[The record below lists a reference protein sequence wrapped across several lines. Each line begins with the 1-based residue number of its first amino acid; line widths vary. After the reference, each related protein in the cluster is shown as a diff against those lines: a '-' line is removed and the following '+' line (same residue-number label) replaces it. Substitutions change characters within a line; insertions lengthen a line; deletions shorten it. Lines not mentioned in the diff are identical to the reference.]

1 MDITHITSLLGGIA
15 LFLYG
20 MSIMGA
26 GLEKL
31 AGGKMQGVLQK
42 LTSSTLK
49 GVIFGTLIT
58 GVIQSSAGTVVIC
71 VGLVNSGIMTLT
83 QSVGVIMGANIGT
96 TVTGQLIRMA
106 DISGDSLWL
115 TLIQPKTFAPVV
127 AFIGCIFYVFL
138 RSAKR
143 KNIGQIMLGF
153 GILFT
158 GMSLMDT
165 GVAPLRESAVFQ
177 NLFVTMTNPVLGIL
191 VGVVVTVIIQ
201 SSSASVGILQ
211 ALSST
216 GLVTFSSAIPIILGA
231 HIGTAFT
238 PLLTIGGSS
247 KDGKRAALIHLY
259 FNIIGSV
266 ILLALVYAVQFA
278 VGIPMWNDVMNK
290 SSIAN
295 IHTFSSV
302 CAMLLFLPCSGV
314 LSKLAMLT
322 VPDNAEEA
330 QELSMPVLDERL
342 FKSPA
347 VALQQAKSA
356 VVKMSR
362 RAARN
367 VNLAAPLLLKMDE
380 DAVSAIR
387 VRENLI
393 DRMEAVSYTHLDV
406 YKRQGIPIDSIPMN
420 DPKVYS
426 LLTSPEA
433 LGVTPEQID
442 SQTGTF
448 GIPEMGTNFV
458 RGMLVEA
465 RPKNFS
471 ELIQISGLS
480 HGTDVWT
487 GNADELIR
495 SGTCTIAEVIGCRDS
510 IMLYLLRK
518 GLEPKM
524 AFDIMEAVRKGKVA
538 KGGFK
543 DGWEEAMR
551 EHDVPDWYIESCRKI
566 KYMFPKAH
574 AVAYLMSAI
583 RLMWFKIYKPQAFY
597 AVYFTVRGDDI
608 DYEAAIGGAAVARAH
623 MEEVKRRLK
632 EEKNAKDED
641 VLVSLQLV
649 NEMLVRGY
657 EFLPIELG
665 KSRGSKYVVEDGKVR
680 LPFSSLKGLGGAAAD
695 ALERV
700 TIHGEEYLSVEELQ
714 QASGVGQGILDRL
727 RQVGALGDLPESS
740 QVSFF

>member
-31 AGGKMQGVLQK
+31 AGGKMQGILQK
-42 LTSSTLK
+42 LTSSTIK

-106 DISGDSLWL
+106 DISGDSLIL

-127 AFIGCIFYVFL
+127 AFIGCIFYVFI
-138 RSAKR
+138 RNAKK

-153 GILFT
+153 GIL
-158 GMSLMDT
+158 S
-165 GVAPLRESAVFQ
+165 PLRESAAFQ
-177 NLFVTMTNPVLGIL
+177 ELFVTMTNPILGVL

-216 GLVTFSSAIPIILGA
+216 GLVTFSSAIPIVLGA

-266 ILLALVYAVQFA
+266 ILLALVYAVQFTI
-278 VGIPMWNDVMNK
+278 GIPMWGDVMNK

-295 IHTFSSV
+295 IHTMTSV
-302 CAMLLFLPCSGV
+302 IAMLLFLPCSGV
-314 LSKLAMLT
+314 LSRLAMMT
-322 VPDNAEEA
+322 VPNSDEEA

-347 VALQQAKSA
+347 VALQQAKNA

-367 VNLAAPLLLKMDE
+367 VGLATPLLLKMDE
-380 DAVSAIR
+380 DVVSAID

-393 DRMEAVSYTHLDV
+393 DRMEVDISNYLIKLADQELGDAESHEVTE
-406 YKRQGIPIDSIPMN
+406 
-420 DPKVYS
+420 
-426 LLTSPEA
+426 LL
-433 LGVTPEQID
+433 
-442 SQTGTF
+442 
-448 GIPEMGTNFV
+448 NFV
-458 RGMLVEA
+458 TECER
-465 RPKNFS
+465 
-471 ELIQISGLS
+471 
-480 HGTDVWT
+480 
-487 GNADELIR
+487 
-495 SGTCTIAEVIGCRDS
+495 IGD
-510 IMLYLLRK
+510 
-518 GLEPKM
+518 
-524 AFDIMEAVRKGKVA
+524 
-538 KGGFK
+538 
-543 DGWEEAMR
+543 
-551 EHDVPDWYIESCRKI
+551 
-566 KYMFPKAH
+566 
-574 AVAYLMSAI
+574 
-583 RLMWFKIYKPQAFY
+583 Y
-597 AVYFTVRGDDI
+597 AVNIWPTRKSPS
-608 DYEAAIGGAAVARAH
+608 ARRH
-623 MEEVKRRLK
+623 
-632 EEKNAKDED
+632 
-641 VLVSLQLV
+641 
-649 NEMLVRGY
+649 
-657 EFLPIELG
+657 
-665 KSRGSKYVVEDGKVR
+665 SRS
-680 LPFSSLKGLGGAAAD
+680 
-695 ALERV
+695 
-700 TIHGEEYLSVEELQ
+700 
-714 QASGVGQGILDRL
+714 
-727 RQVGALGDLPESS
+727 
-740 QVSFF
+740 

>member
-42 LTSSTLK
+42 LTSSTIK

-138 RSAKR
+138 RNAKK

-158 GMSLMDT
+158 GMSLMDS
-165 GVAPLRESAVFQ
+165 GVSPLRESAAFQ
-177 NLFVTMTNPVLGIL
+177 ELFVSMTNPILGIL
-191 VGVVVTVIIQ
+191 VGVVATVIIQ

-216 GLVTFSSAIPIILGA
+216 GLVTFGSAIPIILGA

-247 KDGKRAALIHLY
+247 KDGKRTALIHLY

-266 ILLALVYAVQFA
+266 VLLAAIYAVRYTI
-278 VGIPMWNDVMNK
+278 GIPVWNDVMNK

-295 IHTFSSV
+295 IHTLSSV
-302 CAMLLFLPCSGV
+302 AAMILFLPFSRV
-314 LSKLAMLT
+314 LSRLAVLT
-322 VPDNAEEA
+322 VPDSAEEA

-347 VALQQAKSA
+347 VALQQAKNA

-367 VNLAAPLLLKMDE
+367 VNLAAPLLIKMDE
-380 DAVSAIR
+380 DVVSAIN

-393 DRMEAVSYTHLDV
+393 DRMEVEVSNYLIKMTEQELGDDESHAVTELLNFVTEYERIGDYAVNIMEKSEELYEKEASFSDHAKEQL
-406 YKRQGIPIDSIPMN
+406 K
-420 DPKVYS
+420 
-426 LLTSPEA
+426 LLTGAMERI
-433 LGVTPEQID
+433 LD
-442 SQTGTF
+442 L
-448 GIPEMGTNFV
+448 TNDAFENDDLTLA
-458 RGMLVEA
+458 RQVE
-465 RPKNFS
+465 PL
-471 ELIQISGLS
+471 E
-480 HGTDVWT
+480 
-487 GNADELIR
+487 
-495 SGTCTIAEVIGCRDS
+495 EVI
-510 IMLYLLRK
+510 
-518 GLEPKM
+518 
-524 AFDIMEAVRKGKVA
+524 DIMVEKLR
-538 KGGFK
+538 
-543 DGWEEAMR
+543 DQ
-551 EHDVPDWYIESCRKI
+551 HI
-566 KYMFPKAH
+566 K
-574 AVAYLMSAI
+574 
-583 RLMWFKIYKPQAFY
+583 
-597 AVYFTVRGDDI
+597 
-608 DYEAAIGGAAVARAH
+608 
-623 MEEVKRRLK
+623 RLK
-632 EEKNAKDED
+632 EGICSIDTGVVFLD
-641 VLVSLQLV
+641 VLNNAERISDHCSNIAARLVGMSEGDDYDSHTLKSLMHHTPTKDYSLH
-649 NEMLVRGY
+649 Y
-657 EFLPIELG
+657 EQCC
-665 KSRGSKYVVEDGKVR
+665 K
-680 LPFSSLKGLGGAAAD
+680 
-695 ALERV
+695 
-700 TIHGEEYLSVEELQ
+700 EYLVPLEAME
-714 QASGVGQGILDRL
+714 A
-727 RQVGALGDLPESS
+727 
-740 QVSFF
+740 

>member
-42 LTSSTLK
+42 LTSSTIK

-138 RSAKR
+138 RNAKK

-158 GMSLMDT
+158 GMSLMDS
-165 GVAPLRESAVFQ
+165 GVSPLRESAAFQ
-177 NLFVTMTNPVLGIL
+177 DLFVSMTNPILGIL
-191 VGVVVTVIIQ
+191 VGVVATVIIQ

-247 KDGKRAALIHLY
+247 KDGKRTALIHLY

-266 ILLALVYAVQFA
+266 VLLAAIYAVRYTI
-278 VGIPMWNDVMNK
+278 GIPVWNDVMNK

-295 IHTFSSV
+295 IHTLSSV
-302 CAMLLFLPCSGV
+302 AAMILFLPFSRV
-314 LSKLAMLT
+314 LSRLAVLT
-322 VPDNAEEA
+322 VPDSAEEA

-347 VALQQAKSA
+347 VALQQAKNA

-367 VNLAAPLLLKMDE
+367 VNLAAPLLIKMDE
-380 DAVSAIR
+380 DVVSAIN

-393 DRMEAVSYTHLDV
+393 DRMEVEVSNYLIKMTDQELGDDESHAVTELLNFVTEYERIGDYAVNIMEKSEELYEKEASFSDHAKEQL
-406 YKRQGIPIDSIPMN
+406 K
-420 DPKVYS
+420 
-426 LLTSPEA
+426 LLTSAMERI
-433 LGVTPEQID
+433 LD
-442 SQTGTF
+442 L
-448 GIPEMGTNFV
+448 TNDAFENDDLTLA
-458 RGMLVEA
+458 RQVE
-465 RPKNFS
+465 PL
-471 ELIQISGLS
+471 E
-480 HGTDVWT
+480 
-487 GNADELIR
+487 
-495 SGTCTIAEVIGCRDS
+495 EVI
-510 IMLYLLRK
+510 
-518 GLEPKM
+518 
-524 AFDIMEAVRKGKVA
+524 DIMVEKLRDQHIKRL
-538 KGGFK
+538 K
-543 DGWEEAMR
+543 DGICSIDTGVVFLDVLNNAERISDHCSNIAARLVGMSEGDDYDSHTLKSLMHHNPTKDYSLHYEQCCKEYLVPLEAM
-551 EHDVPDWYIESCRKI
+551 
-566 KYMFPKAH
+566 
-574 AVAYLMSAI
+574 
-583 RLMWFKIYKPQAFY
+583 
-597 AVYFTVRGDDI
+597 
-608 DYEAAIGGAAVARAH
+608 EA
-623 MEEVKRRLK
+623 
-632 EEKNAKDED
+632 
-641 VLVSLQLV
+641 
-649 NEMLVRGY
+649 
-657 EFLPIELG
+657 
-665 KSRGSKYVVEDGKVR
+665 
-680 LPFSSLKGLGGAAAD
+680 
-695 ALERV
+695 
-700 TIHGEEYLSVEELQ
+700 
-714 QASGVGQGILDRL
+714 
-727 RQVGALGDLPESS
+727 
-740 QVSFF
+740 

>member
-42 LTSSTLK
+42 LTSSTIK

-138 RSAKR
+138 RNAKK

-165 GVAPLRESAVFQ
+165 GVSPLRESAAFQ
-177 NLFVTMTNPVLGIL
+177 DLFVSMTNPILGIL
-191 VGVVVTVIIQ
+191 VGVVATVIIQ

-216 GLVTFSSAIPIILGA
+216 GLVTFGSAIPIILGA

-247 KDGKRAALIHLY
+247 KDGKRTALIHLY

-266 ILLALVYAVQFA
+266 VLLAAIYAVRYTI
-278 VGIPMWNDVMNK
+278 GIPVWNDVMNK

-295 IHTFSSV
+295 IHTLSSV
-302 CAMLLFLPCSGV
+302 AAMILFLPFSRV
-314 LSKLAMLT
+314 LSRLAVLT
-322 VPDNAEEA
+322 VPDSAEEA

-347 VALQQAKSA
+347 VALQQAKNA

-367 VNLAAPLLLKMDE
+367 VNLAAPLLIKMDE
-380 DAVSAIR
+380 DVVSAIN

-393 DRMEAVSYTHLDV
+393 DRMEVEVSNYLIKMTDQELGDDESHAVTELLNFVTEYERIGDYAVNIMEKSEELYEKEASFSDHAKEQL
-406 YKRQGIPIDSIPMN
+406 K
-420 DPKVYS
+420 
-426 LLTSPEA
+426 LLTSAMERI
-433 LGVTPEQID
+433 LD
-442 SQTGTF
+442 L
-448 GIPEMGTNFV
+448 TNDAFENDDLTLA
-458 RGMLVEA
+458 RQVE
-465 RPKNFS
+465 PL
-471 ELIQISGLS
+471 E
-480 HGTDVWT
+480 
-487 GNADELIR
+487 
-495 SGTCTIAEVIGCRDS
+495 EVI
-510 IMLYLLRK
+510 
-518 GLEPKM
+518 
-524 AFDIMEAVRKGKVA
+524 DIMVEKLRDQHIKRL
-538 KGGFK
+538 K
-543 DGWEEAMR
+543 DGICSIDTGVVFLDVLNNAERISDHCSNIAARLVGMSEGDDYDSHTLKSLMHHNPTKEYSLHYEQCCKEYLVPLEAM
-551 EHDVPDWYIESCRKI
+551 
-566 KYMFPKAH
+566 
-574 AVAYLMSAI
+574 
-583 RLMWFKIYKPQAFY
+583 
-597 AVYFTVRGDDI
+597 
-608 DYEAAIGGAAVARAH
+608 EA
-623 MEEVKRRLK
+623 
-632 EEKNAKDED
+632 
-641 VLVSLQLV
+641 
-649 NEMLVRGY
+649 
-657 EFLPIELG
+657 
-665 KSRGSKYVVEDGKVR
+665 
-680 LPFSSLKGLGGAAAD
+680 
-695 ALERV
+695 
-700 TIHGEEYLSVEELQ
+700 
-714 QASGVGQGILDRL
+714 
-727 RQVGALGDLPESS
+727 
-740 QVSFF
+740 

>member
-42 LTSSTLK
+42 LTSSTIK

-138 RSAKR
+138 RNAKK

-165 GVAPLRESAVFQ
+165 GVSPLRESAAFQ
-177 NLFVTMTNPVLGIL
+177 ELFVSMTNPVLGVL
-191 VGVVVTVIIQ
+191 VGMVVTVIIQ

-216 GLVTFSSAIPIILGA
+216 VRVTFGSAIPIILGA

-259 FNIIGSV
+259 FNIIGSCV
-266 ILLALVYAVQFA
+266 LLAAIYAVRYTI
-278 VGIPMWNDVMNK
+278 GIPVWGDVMNK

-295 IHTFSSV
+295 IHTMSSV
-302 CAMLLFLPCSGV
+302 AAMLLFLPFSRV

-347 VALQQAKSA
+347 VALQQAKNA

-367 VNLAAPLLLKMDE
+367 VSLSTPLLLKMDE
-380 DAVSAIR
+380 EVLSAIN

-393 DRMEAVSYTHLDV
+393 DRMEVEISNYLIKMTDQELGDEESHAVTELLNFVTEFERIGDYAVNIQEKAVELSEKEASFSESAQNELKLLDAALEQILTRTNDAFENDDIQLARQVEPLEEVIDIMVEKLRDQHIKRLKDGICSIDTGVVFLDV
-406 YKRQGIPIDSIPMN
+406 LNNAERISDHCSNIAARLVGTSEGDDYDSHTLKSLMHHNPT
-420 DPKVYS
+420 KEYS
-426 LLTSPEA
+426 LTYEA
-433 LGVTPEQID
+433 CCKE
-442 SQTGTF
+442 
-448 GIPEMGTNFV
+448 
-458 RGMLVEA
+458 
-465 RPKNFS
+465 
-471 ELIQISGLS
+471 
-480 HGTDVWT
+480 
-487 GNADELIR
+487 
-495 SGTCTIAEVIGCRDS
+495 
-510 IMLYLLRK
+510 
-518 GLEPKM
+518 
-524 AFDIMEAVRKGKVA
+524 
-538 KGGFK
+538 
-543 DGWEEAMR
+543 
-551 EHDVPDWYIESCRKI
+551 
-566 KYMFPKAH
+566 
-574 AVAYLMSAI
+574 YLMP
-583 RLMWFKIYKPQAFY
+583 LEEMEK
-597 AVYFTVRGDDI
+597 
-608 DYEAAIGGAAVARAH
+608 EA
-623 MEEVKRRLK
+623 
-632 EEKNAKDED
+632 
-641 VLVSLQLV
+641 
-649 NEMLVRGY
+649 
-657 EFLPIELG
+657 
-665 KSRGSKYVVEDGKVR
+665 
-680 LPFSSLKGLGGAAAD
+680 
-695 ALERV
+695 
-700 TIHGEEYLSVEELQ
+700 
-714 QASGVGQGILDRL
+714 
-727 RQVGALGDLPESS
+727 
-740 QVSFF
+740 

>member
-42 LTSSTLK
+42 LTSSTIK

-71 VGLVNSGIMTLT
+71 GGLVNSGIMTLT

-138 RSAKR
+138 RNAKK

-158 GMSLMDT
+158 GMSLMDS
-165 GVAPLRESAVFQ
+165 GVSPLRESAAFQ
-177 NLFVTMTNPVLGIL
+177 DLFVSMTNPILGIL
-191 VGVVVTVIIQ
+191 VGVVATVIIQ

-216 GLVTFSSAIPIILGA
+216 GLVTFGSAIPIILGA

-247 KDGKRAALIHLY
+247 KDGKRTALIHLY

-266 ILLALVYAVQFA
+266 VLLAAIYAVRYTI
-278 VGIPMWNDVMNK
+278 GIPVWNDVMNK

-295 IHTFSSV
+295 IHTLSSV
-302 CAMLLFLPCSGV
+302 AAMILFLPFSRV
-314 LSKLAMLT
+314 LSRLAVLT
-322 VPDNAEEA
+322 VPDSAEEA

-347 VALQQAKSA
+347 VALQQAKNA

-367 VNLAAPLLLKMDE
+367 VNLAAPLLIKMDE
-380 DAVSAIR
+380 DVVSAIN

-393 DRMEAVSYTHLDV
+393 DRMEVEVSNYLIKMTDQELGDDESHAVTELLNFVTEYERIGDYAVNIMEKSEELYEKEASFSDHAKEQL
-406 YKRQGIPIDSIPMN
+406 K
-420 DPKVYS
+420 
-426 LLTSPEA
+426 LLTSAMERI
-433 LGVTPEQID
+433 LD
-442 SQTGTF
+442 L
-448 GIPEMGTNFV
+448 TNDAFENDDLTLA
-458 RGMLVEA
+458 RQVE
-465 RPKNFS
+465 PL
-471 ELIQISGLS
+471 E
-480 HGTDVWT
+480 
-487 GNADELIR
+487 
-495 SGTCTIAEVIGCRDS
+495 EVI
-510 IMLYLLRK
+510 
-518 GLEPKM
+518 
-524 AFDIMEAVRKGKVA
+524 DIMVEKLRDQHIKRL
-538 KGGFK
+538 K
-543 DGWEEAMR
+543 DGICSIDTGVVFLDVLNNAERISDHCSNIAARLVGMSEGDDYDSHTLKSLMHHNPTKDYSLHYEQCCKEYLVPLEAM
-551 EHDVPDWYIESCRKI
+551 
-566 KYMFPKAH
+566 
-574 AVAYLMSAI
+574 
-583 RLMWFKIYKPQAFY
+583 
-597 AVYFTVRGDDI
+597 
-608 DYEAAIGGAAVARAH
+608 EA
-623 MEEVKRRLK
+623 
-632 EEKNAKDED
+632 
-641 VLVSLQLV
+641 
-649 NEMLVRGY
+649 
-657 EFLPIELG
+657 
-665 KSRGSKYVVEDGKVR
+665 
-680 LPFSSLKGLGGAAAD
+680 
-695 ALERV
+695 
-700 TIHGEEYLSVEELQ
+700 
-714 QASGVGQGILDRL
+714 
-727 RQVGALGDLPESS
+727 
-740 QVSFF
+740 

>member
-42 LTSSTLK
+42 LTSSTIK

-138 RSAKR
+138 RNAKK

-158 GMSLMDT
+158 GMSLMDS
-165 GVAPLRESAVFQ
+165 GVSPLRESAAFQ
-177 NLFVTMTNPVLGIL
+177 ELFVSMTNPILGVL

-216 GLVTFSSAIPIILGA
+216 GLVTFGSAIPIILGA

-238 PLLTIGGSS
+238 PMLTIGGSS
-247 KDGKRAALIHLY
+247 KDGKRTALIHLY

-266 ILLALVYAVQFA
+266 VLLAAIYAVRYTI
-278 VGIPMWNDVMNK
+278 GIPVWNDVMNK

-295 IHTFSSV
+295 IHTLSSV
-302 CAMLLFLPCSGV
+302 AAMILFLPFSRV
-314 LSKLAMLT
+314 LSRLAVLT
-322 VPDNAEEA
+322 VPDSAEEA

-347 VALQQAKSA
+347 VALQQAKNA

-367 VNLAAPLLLKMDE
+367 VNLAAPLLIKMDE
-380 DAVSAIR
+380 DVVSAIN

-393 DRMEAVSYTHLDV
+393 DRMEVEVSNYLIKMTDQELGDDESHAVTELLNFVTEYERIGDYAVNIMEKSEELYEKEASFSDHAKEQL
-406 YKRQGIPIDSIPMN
+406 K
-420 DPKVYS
+420 
-426 LLTSPEA
+426 LLTSAMERI
-433 LGVTPEQID
+433 LD
-442 SQTGTF
+442 L
-448 GIPEMGTNFV
+448 TNDAFENDDLTLA
-458 RGMLVEA
+458 RQVE
-465 RPKNFS
+465 PL
-471 ELIQISGLS
+471 E
-480 HGTDVWT
+480 
-487 GNADELIR
+487 
-495 SGTCTIAEVIGCRDS
+495 EVI
-510 IMLYLLRK
+510 
-518 GLEPKM
+518 
-524 AFDIMEAVRKGKVA
+524 DIMVEKLR
-538 KGGFK
+538 
-543 DGWEEAMR
+543 DQ
-551 EHDVPDWYIESCRKI
+551 HI
-566 KYMFPKAH
+566 K
-574 AVAYLMSAI
+574 
-583 RLMWFKIYKPQAFY
+583 
-597 AVYFTVRGDDI
+597 
-608 DYEAAIGGAAVARAH
+608 
-623 MEEVKRRLK
+623 RLK
-632 EEKNAKDED
+632 EGICYIDTGVVFLD
-641 VLVSLQLV
+641 VLNNAERISDHCSNIAARLVGMSEGDDYDSHTLKSLMHHNPTKDYSLH
-649 NEMLVRGY
+649 Y
-657 EFLPIELG
+657 EQCC
-665 KSRGSKYVVEDGKVR
+665 K
-680 LPFSSLKGLGGAAAD
+680 
-695 ALERV
+695 
-700 TIHGEEYLSVEELQ
+700 EYLVPLEAME
-714 QASGVGQGILDRL
+714 A
-727 RQVGALGDLPESS
+727 
-740 QVSFF
+740 

>member
-238 PLLTIGGSS
+238 PLLQGRQARCTDPSVLQHHWQRDPAGAGVCGAVYRWNPHVERRDEQEHHR
-247 KDGKRAALIHLY
+247 KHPHPFQRVRHAA
-259 FNIIGSV
+259 V
-266 ILLALVYAVQFA
+266 PAVQ
-278 VGIPMWNDVMNK
+278 
-290 SSIAN
+290 
-295 IHTFSSV
+295 
-302 CAMLLFLPCSGV
+302 
-314 LSKLAMLT
+314 
-322 VPDNAEEA
+322 
-330 QELSMPVLDERL
+330 
-342 FKSPA
+342 
-347 VALQQAKSA
+347 
-356 VVKMSR
+356 R
-362 RAARN
+362 RAVQA
-367 VNLAAPLLLKMDE
+367 
-380 DAVSAIR
+380 
-387 VRENLI
+387 
-393 DRMEAVSYTHLDV
+393 
-406 YKRQGIPIDSIPMN
+406 
-420 DPKVYS
+420 
-426 LLTSPEA
+426 
-433 LGVTPEQID
+433 
-442 SQTGTF
+442 GT
-448 GIPEMGTNFV
+448 
-458 RGMLVEA
+458 
-465 RPKNFS
+465 
-471 ELIQISGLS
+471 
-480 HGTDVWT
+480 
-487 GNADELIR
+487 
-495 SGTCTIAEVIGCRDS
+495 
-510 IMLYLLRK
+510 
-518 GLEPKM
+518 
-524 AFDIMEAVRKGKVA
+524 
-538 KGGFK
+538 
-543 DGWEEAMR
+543 
-551 EHDVPDWYIESCRKI
+551 
-566 KYMFPKAH
+566 AH
-574 AVAYLMSAI
+574 CAGQ
-583 RLMWFKIYKPQAFY
+583 R
-597 AVYFTVRGDDI
+597 
-608 DYEAAIGGAAVARAH
+608 
-623 MEEVKRRLK
+623 
-632 EEKNAKDED
+632 
-641 VLVSLQLV
+641 
-649 NEMLVRGY
+649 
-657 EFLPIELG
+657 
-665 KSRGSKYVVEDGKVR
+665 RGST
-680 LPFSSLKGLGGAAAD
+680 GAEHA
-695 ALERV
+695 
-700 TIHGEEYLSVEELQ
+700 
-714 QASGVGQGILDRL
+714 
-727 RQVGALGDLPESS
+727 GAG
-740 QVSFF
+740 

>member
-31 AGGKMQGVLQK
+31 AGGKMQGILQK
-42 LTSSTLK
+42 LTSSTIK

-106 DISGDSLWL
+106 DISGDSLIL

-127 AFIGCIFYVFL
+127 AFIGCIFYVFI
-138 RSAKR
+138 RSAKK
-143 KNIGQIMLGF
+143 KNIGQMLGF

-165 GVAPLRESAVFQ
+165 GVSPLRESAMFQ
-177 NLFVTMTNPVLGIL
+177 ELFVTMTNPILGVL

-216 GLVTFSSAIPIILGA
+216 GLVTFSSAIPIVLGA

-266 ILLALVYAVQFA
+266 ILLALVYALQFTI
-278 VGIPMWNDVMNK
+278 GIPMWGDVMNK

-295 IHTFSSV
+295 IHTMTSV
-302 CAMLLFLPCSGV
+302 IAMLFFLPCSGV
-314 LSKLAMLT
+314 LSKLAMMT
-322 VPDNAEEA
+322 VPSSAEEA
-330 QELSMPVLDERL
+330 QEMSMPVLDERL

-347 VALQQAKSA
+347 VALQQAKNA

-367 VNLAAPLLLKMDE
+367 VGLSTPLLLKMDE
-380 DAVSAIR
+380 DVVSAID

-393 DRMEAVSYTHLDV
+393 DRMEVEISNYLIKLADQELGDAESHEVTELLNFVTECERIGDYAVNIKEKAQELADKEVTFSEMAQQELKLLDKALEKILTLTADAFEADDGRMASQVEPLEQVIDILVEKLRAQHIKRLKDGICSIDTGVVFLDV
-406 YKRQGIPIDSIPMN
+406 LNNAERISDHCSNI
-420 DPKVYS
+420 
-426 LLTSPEA
+426 A
-433 LGVTPEQID
+433 A
-442 SQTGTF
+442 
-448 GIPEMGTNFV
+448 
-458 RGMLVEA
+458 RLV
-465 RPKNFS
+465 
-471 ELIQISGLS
+471 G
-480 HGTDVWT
+480 
-487 GNADELIR
+487 
-495 SGTCTIAEVIGCRDS
+495 
-510 IMLYLLRK
+510 
-518 GLEPKM
+518 
-524 AFDIMEAVRKGKVA
+524 MEAGEDYDSHTLKNMMHHNPTK
-538 KGGFK
+538 
-543 DGWEEAMR
+543 EYMLNYEQ
-551 EHDVPDWYIESCRKI
+551 CRKD
-566 KYMFPKAH
+566 
-574 AVAYLMSAI
+574 YLI
-583 RLMWFKIYKPQAFY
+583 PLEQL
-597 AVYFTVRGDDI
+597 
-608 DYEAAIGGAAVARAH
+608 EA
-623 MEEVKRRLK
+623 
-632 EEKNAKDED
+632 
-641 VLVSLQLV
+641 
-649 NEMLVRGY
+649 
-657 EFLPIELG
+657 
-665 KSRGSKYVVEDGKVR
+665 
-680 LPFSSLKGLGGAAAD
+680 
-695 ALERV
+695 
-700 TIHGEEYLSVEELQ
+700 
-714 QASGVGQGILDRL
+714 
-727 RQVGALGDLPESS
+727 
-740 QVSFF
+740 

>member
-42 LTSSTLK
+42 LTSSTIK

-138 RSAKR
+138 RNAKK

-158 GMSLMDT
+158 GMSLMDS
-165 GVAPLRESAVFQ
+165 GVSPLRESAAFQ
-177 NLFVTMTNPVLGIL
+177 DLFVSMTNPILGIL
-191 VGVVVTVIIQ
+191 VGVVATVIIQ

-216 GLVTFSSAIPIILGA
+216 GLVTFGSAIPIILGA

-247 KDGKRAALIHLY
+247 KDGKRTALIHLY

-266 ILLALVYAVQFA
+266 VLLAAIYAVRYTI
-278 VGIPMWNDVMNK
+278 GIPVWNDVMNK

-295 IHTFSSV
+295 IHTLSSV
-302 CAMLLFLPCSGV
+302 AAMILFLPFSRV
-314 LSKLAMLT
+314 LSRLAVLT
-322 VPDNAEEA
+322 VPDSAEEA

-347 VALQQAKSA
+347 VALQQAKNA

-367 VNLAAPLLLKMDE
+367 VNLAAPLLIKMDE
-380 DAVSAIR
+380 AVVSAIN

-393 DRMEAVSYTHLDV
+393 DRMEVEVSNYLIKMPDQELGDDESHAVTELLNFVTEYERIGDYAVNIMEKSEELYEKEASFSDHAKEQL
-406 YKRQGIPIDSIPMN
+406 K
-420 DPKVYS
+420 
-426 LLTSPEA
+426 LLTSAMERI
-433 LGVTPEQID
+433 LD
-442 SQTGTF
+442 L
-448 GIPEMGTNFV
+448 TNDAFENDDLTLA
-458 RGMLVEA
+458 RQVE
-465 RPKNFS
+465 PL
-471 ELIQISGLS
+471 E
-480 HGTDVWT
+480 
-487 GNADELIR
+487 
-495 SGTCTIAEVIGCRDS
+495 EVI
-510 IMLYLLRK
+510 
-518 GLEPKM
+518 
-524 AFDIMEAVRKGKVA
+524 DIMVEKLRDQHIKRL
-538 KGGFK
+538 K
-543 DGWEEAMR
+543 DGICSIDTGVVFLDVLNNAERISDHCSNIAARLVGMSEGDDYDSHTLKSLMHHNPTKDYSLHYEQCCKEYLVPLEAM
-551 EHDVPDWYIESCRKI
+551 
-566 KYMFPKAH
+566 
-574 AVAYLMSAI
+574 
-583 RLMWFKIYKPQAFY
+583 
-597 AVYFTVRGDDI
+597 
-608 DYEAAIGGAAVARAH
+608 EA
-623 MEEVKRRLK
+623 
-632 EEKNAKDED
+632 
-641 VLVSLQLV
+641 
-649 NEMLVRGY
+649 
-657 EFLPIELG
+657 
-665 KSRGSKYVVEDGKVR
+665 
-680 LPFSSLKGLGGAAAD
+680 
-695 ALERV
+695 
-700 TIHGEEYLSVEELQ
+700 
-714 QASGVGQGILDRL
+714 
-727 RQVGALGDLPESS
+727 
-740 QVSFF
+740 

>member
-42 LTSSTLK
+42 LTSSTIK

-138 RSAKR
+138 RNAKK

-158 GMSLMDT
+158 GMSLMDS
-165 GVAPLRESAVFQ
+165 GVSPLRESAAFQ
-177 NLFVTMTNPVLGIL
+177 ELFVSMTNPILGIL

-216 GLVTFSSAIPIILGA
+216 GLVTFGSAIPIILGA

-238 PLLTIGGSS
+238 PMLTIGGSS
-247 KDGKRAALIHLY
+247 KDGKRTALIHLY

-266 ILLALVYAVQFA
+266 VLLAAIYAVRYTI
-278 VGIPMWNDVMNK
+278 GIPVWNDVMNK

-295 IHTFSSV
+295 IHTLSSV
-302 CAMLLFLPCSGV
+302 AAMILFLPFSRV
-314 LSKLAMLT
+314 LSRLAVLT
-322 VPDNAEEA
+322 VPDSAEEA

-347 VALQQAKSA
+347 VALQQAKNA

-367 VNLAAPLLLKMDE
+367 VNLAAPLLIKMDE
-380 DAVSAIR
+380 DVVSAIN

-393 DRMEAVSYTHLDV
+393 DRMEVEVSNYLIKMTDQELGDDESHAVTELLNFVTEYERIGDYAVNIMEKSEELYEKEASFSDHAKEQLKLLTGAMERILDLTNDAFENDDLTLARQVEPLEEVIDIMVEKLRDQHIKRLKDGICSIDTGVVFLDV
-406 YKRQGIPIDSIPMN
+406 LNNAERISDHCSNIAARLVGMSEGDDYDSHTLKSLMHHNPTK
-420 DPKVYS
+420 DYS
-426 LLTSPEA
+426 LHYEQCCKEYLVPLEA
-433 LGVTPEQID
+433 
-442 SQTGTF
+442 
-448 GIPEMGTNFV
+448 
-458 RGMLVEA
+458 
-465 RPKNFS
+465 
-471 ELIQISGLS
+471 
-480 HGTDVWT
+480 
-487 GNADELIR
+487 
-495 SGTCTIAEVIGCRDS
+495 
-510 IMLYLLRK
+510 
-518 GLEPKM
+518 
-524 AFDIMEAVRKGKVA
+524 MEA
-538 KGGFK
+538 
-543 DGWEEAMR
+543 
-551 EHDVPDWYIESCRKI
+551 
-566 KYMFPKAH
+566 
-574 AVAYLMSAI
+574 
-583 RLMWFKIYKPQAFY
+583 
-597 AVYFTVRGDDI
+597 
-608 DYEAAIGGAAVARAH
+608 
-623 MEEVKRRLK
+623 
-632 EEKNAKDED
+632 
-641 VLVSLQLV
+641 
-649 NEMLVRGY
+649 
-657 EFLPIELG
+657 
-665 KSRGSKYVVEDGKVR
+665 
-680 LPFSSLKGLGGAAAD
+680 
-695 ALERV
+695 
-700 TIHGEEYLSVEELQ
+700 
-714 QASGVGQGILDRL
+714 
-727 RQVGALGDLPESS
+727 
-740 QVSFF
+740 

>member
-42 LTSSTLK
+42 LTSSTIK

-106 DISGDSLWL
+106 DISGDSLIL

-127 AFIGCIFYVFL
+127 AFIGCIFYVFI
-138 RSAKR
+138 RSAKK

-165 GVAPLRESAVFQ
+165 GVSPLRESAMFQ
-177 NLFVTMTNPVLGIL
+177 ELFVTMTNPILGVL

-216 GLVTFSSAIPIILGA
+216 GLVTFSSAIPIVLGA

-266 ILLALVYAVQFA
+266 ILLALVYALQFTI
-278 VGIPMWNDVMNK
+278 GIPMWGDVMNK

-295 IHTFSSV
+295 IHTMTSV
-302 CAMLLFLPCSGV
+302 IAMLFFLPCSGV
-314 LSKLAMLT
+314 LSKLAMMT
-322 VPDNAEEA
+322 VPSSAEEA
-330 QELSMPVLDERL
+330 QEMSMPVLDERL

-347 VALQQAKSA
+347 VALQQAKNA

-367 VNLAAPLLLKMDE
+367 VNLAAPLLIKMDE
-380 DAVSAIR
+380 DVVSAIN

-393 DRMEAVSYTHLDV
+393 DRMEVEVSNYLIKMTDQELGDDESHAVTELLNFVTEYERIGDYAVNIMEKSEELYEKEASFSDHAKEQL
-406 YKRQGIPIDSIPMN
+406 K
-420 DPKVYS
+420 
-426 LLTSPEA
+426 LLTSAMERI
-433 LGVTPEQID
+433 LD
-442 SQTGTF
+442 L
-448 GIPEMGTNFV
+448 TNDAFENDDLTLA
-458 RGMLVEA
+458 RQVE
-465 RPKNFS
+465 PL
-471 ELIQISGLS
+471 E
-480 HGTDVWT
+480 
-487 GNADELIR
+487 
-495 SGTCTIAEVIGCRDS
+495 EVI
-510 IMLYLLRK
+510 
-518 GLEPKM
+518 
-524 AFDIMEAVRKGKVA
+524 DIMVEKLRDQHIKRL
-538 KGGFK
+538 K
-543 DGWEEAMR
+543 DGICSIDTGVVFLDVLNNAERISDHCSNIAARLVGMSEGDDYDSHTLKSLMHHNPTKDYSLHYEQCCKEYLAPLEAM
-551 EHDVPDWYIESCRKI
+551 
-566 KYMFPKAH
+566 
-574 AVAYLMSAI
+574 
-583 RLMWFKIYKPQAFY
+583 
-597 AVYFTVRGDDI
+597 
-608 DYEAAIGGAAVARAH
+608 EA
-623 MEEVKRRLK
+623 
-632 EEKNAKDED
+632 
-641 VLVSLQLV
+641 
-649 NEMLVRGY
+649 
-657 EFLPIELG
+657 
-665 KSRGSKYVVEDGKVR
+665 
-680 LPFSSLKGLGGAAAD
+680 
-695 ALERV
+695 
-700 TIHGEEYLSVEELQ
+700 
-714 QASGVGQGILDRL
+714 
-727 RQVGALGDLPESS
+727 
-740 QVSFF
+740 

>member
-1 MDITHITSLLGGIA
+1 MNIFGILTMIGGLA
-15 LFLYG
+15 MFLYG
-20 MSIMGA
+20 MSVMGG
-26 GLEKL
+26 GLEKMS
-31 AGGKMQGVLQK
+31 GGKLERILES
-42 LTSSTLK
+42 LTSNPFKAVLLGA
-49 GVIFGTLIT
+49 GVTA
-58 GVIQSSAGTVVIC
+58 VIQSSSATTVMV
-71 VGLVNSGIMTLT
+71 VGFVNSGIMKLS
-83 QSVGVIMGANIGT
+83 QAIGIIMGANIGT

-138 RSAKR
+138 RSAKK

-266 ILLALVYAVQFA
+266 ILLALVYAVQFT

-290 SSIAN
+290 STIAN
-295 IHTFSSV
+295 IHTLSSV

-322 VPDNAEEA
+322 VPDSAEEA

-380 DAVSAIR
+380 DTVSAIR

-393 DRMEAVSYTHLDV
+393 DRMEVAISNYLIKMTDQELGDDESHTVTE
-406 YKRQGIPIDSIPMN
+406 
-420 DPKVYS
+420 
-426 LLTSPEA
+426 LL
-433 LGVTPEQID
+433 
-442 SQTGTF
+442 
-448 GIPEMGTNFV
+448 NFV
-458 RGMLVEA
+458 TEFER
-465 RPKNFS
+465 
-471 ELIQISGLS
+471 
-480 HGTDVWT
+480 
-487 GNADELIR
+487 
-495 SGTCTIAEVIGCRDS
+495 IGD
-510 IMLYLLRK
+510 Y
-518 GLEPKM
+518 
-524 AFDIMEAVRKGKVA
+524 AVNIME
-538 KGGFK
+538 
-543 DGWEEAMR
+543 
-551 EHDVPDWYIESCRKI
+551 
-566 KYMFPKAH
+566 KA
-574 AVAYLMSAI
+574 
-583 RLMWFKIYKPQAFY
+583 
-597 AVYFTVRGDDI
+597 
-608 DYEAAIGGAAVARAH
+608 
-623 MEEVKRRLK
+623 
-632 EEKNAKDED
+632 
-641 VLVSLQLV
+641 
-649 NEMLVRGY
+649 
-657 EFLPIELG
+657 
-665 KSRGSKYVVEDGKVR
+665 
-680 LPFSSLKGLGGAAAD
+680 
-695 ALERV
+695 
-700 TIHGEEYLSVEELQ
+700 EELQ
-714 QASGVGQGILDRL
+714 EKEASFSENATKELQLLENALNRILNLTNDAFENSDMRLAAQVEPLEEVIDVMAERL
-727 RQVGALGDLPESS
+727 RDQHILRLKDGVCSIDTGVVFLDVLNNAERISDHCSNVAARLIGMDAGEDYDSHTLKSIMHHNPTKDYMLEYE
-740 QVSFF
+740 QCRREYLVPLEQMEA

>member
-42 LTSSTLK
+42 LTSSTIK

-138 RSAKR
+138 RNAKK

-158 GMSLMDT
+158 GMSLMDS
-165 GVAPLRESAVFQ
+165 GVSPLRESAAFQ
-177 NLFVTMTNPVLGIL
+177 DLFVSMTNPILGIL
-191 VGVVVTVIIQ
+191 VGVVATVIIQ

-216 GLVTFSSAIPIILGA
+216 GLVTFGSAIPIILGA

-247 KDGKRAALIHLY
+247 KDGKRTALIHLY

-266 ILLALVYAVQFA
+266 VLLAAIYAVRYTI
-278 VGIPMWNDVMNK
+278 GIPVWDDVMNK

-295 IHTFSSV
+295 IHTLSSV
-302 CAMLLFLPCSGV
+302 AAMILFLPFSRV
-314 LSKLAMLT
+314 LSRLAVLT
-322 VPDNAEEA
+322 VPDSAEEA

-347 VALQQAKSA
+347 VALQQAKNA

-367 VNLAAPLLLKMDE
+367 VNLAAPLLIKMDE
-380 DAVSAIR
+380 DVVSAIN

-393 DRMEAVSYTHLDV
+393 DRMEVEVSNYLIKMTDQELGDDESHAVTELLNFVTEYERIGDYAVNIMEKSEELYEKEASFSDHAKEQL
-406 YKRQGIPIDSIPMN
+406 K
-420 DPKVYS
+420 
-426 LLTSPEA
+426 LLTSAMERI
-433 LGVTPEQID
+433 LD
-442 SQTGTF
+442 L
-448 GIPEMGTNFV
+448 TNDAFENDDLTLA
-458 RGMLVEA
+458 RQVE
-465 RPKNFS
+465 PL
-471 ELIQISGLS
+471 E
-480 HGTDVWT
+480 
-487 GNADELIR
+487 
-495 SGTCTIAEVIGCRDS
+495 EVI
-510 IMLYLLRK
+510 
-518 GLEPKM
+518 
-524 AFDIMEAVRKGKVA
+524 DIMVEKLRDQHIKRL
-538 KGGFK
+538 K
-543 DGWEEAMR
+543 DGICSIDTGVVFLDVLNNAERISDHCSNIAARLVGMSEGDDYDSHTLKSLMHHNPTKDYSLHYEQCCKEYLVPLEAM
-551 EHDVPDWYIESCRKI
+551 
-566 KYMFPKAH
+566 
-574 AVAYLMSAI
+574 
-583 RLMWFKIYKPQAFY
+583 
-597 AVYFTVRGDDI
+597 
-608 DYEAAIGGAAVARAH
+608 EA
-623 MEEVKRRLK
+623 
-632 EEKNAKDED
+632 
-641 VLVSLQLV
+641 
-649 NEMLVRGY
+649 
-657 EFLPIELG
+657 
-665 KSRGSKYVVEDGKVR
+665 
-680 LPFSSLKGLGGAAAD
+680 
-695 ALERV
+695 
-700 TIHGEEYLSVEELQ
+700 
-714 QASGVGQGILDRL
+714 
-727 RQVGALGDLPESS
+727 
-740 QVSFF
+740 

>member
-42 LTSSTLK
+42 LTSSTIK

-115 TLIQPKTFAPVV
+115 TLMQPKTFAPVV

-138 RSAKR
+138 RNAKK

-165 GVAPLRESAVFQ
+165 GVSPLRESAAFQ
-177 NLFVTMTNPVLGIL
+177 NLFVTMTNPILGVL
-191 VGVVVTVIIQ
+191 VGLVVTVLIQ

-259 FNIIGSV
+259 FNVIGSIV
-266 ILLALVYAVQFA
+266 LLALIYAVQFTF
-278 VGIPMWNDVMNK
+278 GIPMWHDVMNK

-295 IHTFSSV
+295 IHTLSSV

-347 VALQQAKSA
+347 VALQQAKNA

-380 DAVSAIR
+380 DTVSAIK

-393 DRMEAVSYTHLDV
+393 DRMEVAISNYLIKMTDQELGDDESHAVTE
-406 YKRQGIPIDSIPMN
+406 
-420 DPKVYS
+420 
-426 LLTSPEA
+426 LL
-433 LGVTPEQID
+433 
-442 SQTGTF
+442 
-448 GIPEMGTNFV
+448 NFV
-458 RGMLVEA
+458 TERIGDYAVNIMEKAEELNEKEA
-465 RPKNFS
+465 SFS
-471 ELIQISGLS
+471 ESAQK
-480 HGTDVWT
+480 
-487 GNADELIR
+487 ELILLEKAVER
-495 SGTCTIAEVIGCRDS
+495 ILTVTGEAFEGDDTQKAMQVEPLEEVIDVMVERLRDQH
-510 IMLYLLRK
+510 I
-518 GLEPKM
+518 
-524 AFDIMEAVRKGKVA
+524 
-538 KGGFK
+538 
-543 DGWEEAMR
+543 
-551 EHDVPDWYIESCRKI
+551 
-566 KYMFPKAH
+566 
-574 AVAYLMSAI
+574 
-583 RLMWFKIYKPQAFY
+583 
-597 AVYFTVRGDDI
+597 
-608 DYEAAIGGAAVARAH
+608 
-623 MEEVKRRLK
+623 RRLK
-632 EEKNAKDED
+632 DGVCSIDTGVVFLD
-641 VLVSLQLV
+641 VLNNVERISDHCSNVAVRMIGMEGGEDYDSHTLKSIMHH
-649 NEMLVRGY
+649 NPTKDYMLEY
-657 EFLPIELG
+657 ELCR
-665 KSRGSKYVVEDGKVR
+665 K
-680 LPFSSLKGLGGAAAD
+680 
-695 ALERV
+695 
-700 TIHGEEYLSVEELQ
+700 EYLVPLEQME
-714 QASGVGQGILDRL
+714 A
-727 RQVGALGDLPESS
+727 
-740 QVSFF
+740 